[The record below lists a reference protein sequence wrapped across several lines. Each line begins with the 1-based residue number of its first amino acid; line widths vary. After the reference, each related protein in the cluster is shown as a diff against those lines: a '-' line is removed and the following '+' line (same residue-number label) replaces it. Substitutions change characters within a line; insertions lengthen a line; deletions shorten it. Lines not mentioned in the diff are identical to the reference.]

1 MARSAKIA
9 GDAKTSGNTQA
20 PVITLRDSIS
30 KFGSADSLN
39 WRVLALFAVPAFST
53 TLFFEMDRL
62 GGSPFSWFWLT
73 FAAYAVTVITL
84 WVLSEATNQ
93 RSWQKPRPLTVFFI
107 VVIAGITRGSFMYFV
122 GMQVGLV
129 PADDF
134 WYRIISAPMFIGFSV
149 FFFATPVTAHLEHR
163 RMLAQLARERGELD
177 RLQTSLSSQVRS
189 RRLELTSQARQ
200 LLEPAIWELRKHLA
214 DAVTRGSVQQ
224 AVTEISRITDSMVRP
239 ISHRFAK
246 EEQYGVSPTTEQPI
260 IKTET
265 DGWPR
270 RVSLGTMLPAS
281 FILVSG
287 LILGGPAFVLVDG
300 VARGLPAALA
310 LSLIFS
316 FAVWLLAR
324 GLRGI
329 EMATIPAFILLSSL
343 LALIGAG
350 FYPLNFIF
358 QLSPSFGVQTMVFMS
373 QVGGLIFFFQLI
385 QLRRKLLV
393 ERLAAVNET
402 LDGLNTRLRQE
413 LWLTQRDIGLL
424 LHGPVQGSFYAAA
437 MKLANTSRVDDALIE
452 EIRQDIGAALL
463 KLNSNPALQVTKL
476 ETQLESIAEAWG
488 ESLDIEFSAPD
499 LLLEQLAED
508 PVGTRVLI
516 EVIREAIT
524 NAVKH
529 GAATKIAI
537 ALTQPETGALLRIK
551 NDGLPPNPATKG
563 LGTEMFDEVSSSWS
577 LEPAPSGAQLT
588 LEIALANQRPA
599 DSAAETSAEVG
610 GSQPARSQ
618 TSAAATAANSAA
630 E

>member
-1 MARSAKIA
+1 MPS
-9 GDAKTSGNTQA
+9 KTEA

-53 TLFFEMDRL
+53 TLFFELDRL
-62 GGSPFSWFWLT
+62 GGSPFGWFWLT
-73 FAAYAVTVITL
+73 VGAYVVTVVTL

-93 RSWQKPRPLTVFFI
+93 RSWQKSRPLTVILI
-107 VVIAGITRGSFMYFV
+107 VIVAGLTRGSFMYFV

-129 PADDF
+129 PMDDF
-134 WYRIISAPMFIGFSV
+134 WYRIISAPMFLGFSI
-149 FFFATPVTAHLEHR
+149 FFFATPVAAHLEHR
-163 RMLAQLARERGELD
+163 RMLAQLARERAELGL
-177 RLQTSLSSQVRS
+177 LQTSLSSQVRS

-246 EEQYGVSPTTEQPI
+246 EEQYGVSQTTEQPV

-265 DGWPR
+265 DAWPS
-270 RVSLGTMLPAS
+270 RVTLGTMLPVF
-281 FILVSG
+281 FIFTAGV
-287 LILGGPAFVLVDG
+287 ILGGPAFVLVDG
-300 VARGLPAALA
+300 PVRGFPAAVG
-310 LSLIFS
+310 LSLIFA
-316 FAVWLLAR
+316 FLTWLLSRA
-324 GLRGI
+324 LRGI
-329 EMATIPAFILLSSL
+329 EMATIPAFVLLSAL

-350 FYPLNFIF
+350 FYPLNLIF
-358 QLSPSFGVQTMVFMS
+358 QLSPGFGIQTMVFMS
-373 QVGGLIFFFQLI
+373 QVGGLIFIFQLI

-393 ERLAAVNET
+393 ERLGSVNET
-402 LDGLNTRLRQE
+402 LQGLNTRLRQE

-424 LHGPVQGSFYAAA
+424 LHGPVQGAFYAAA
-437 MKLANTSRVDDALIE
+437 MKLANTSSVDETLIE
-452 EIRQDIGAALL
+452 EIRQDIGSALL

-476 ETQLESIAEAWG
+476 EAQLESIIEAWG
-488 ESLDIEFSAPD
+488 ESLDIEFSAPEA
-499 LLLEQLAED
+499 LLKQLADD
-508 PVGTRVLI
+508 PVGTRVFI

-529 GAATKIAI
+529 GAATKIVIDLAQT
-537 ALTQPETGALLRIK
+537 ATGGLLKIE
-551 NDGLPPNPATKG
+551 NDGLPPNLETKG
-563 LGTEMFDEVSSSWS
+563 LGTEMFDEVSSSWT
-577 LEPAPSGAQLT
+577 LEPSPAGAQLT

-599 DSAAETSAEVG
+599 ESAAETSAEVG

-618 TSAAATAANSAA
+618 TSPAATAANSAA

>member
-1 MARSAKIA
+1 MPRSQKIA
-9 GDAKTSGNTQA
+9 GDLKMTGSTEA

-39 WRVLALFAVPAFST
+39 WRVLALFAVPAFSS

-62 GGSPFSWFWLT
+62 GGSPFGWFWLT
-73 FAAYAVTVITL
+73 FGAYAVTVITL
-84 WVLSEATNQ
+84 WVLSETTNQ
-93 RSWQKPRPLTVFFI
+93 RSWQKSRPLTVLFI
-107 VVIAGITRGSFMYFV
+107 LIVAGMARGSFMYFV
-122 GMQVGLV
+122 GMQTGLV

-134 WYRIISAPMFIGFSV
+134 WYRMISAPMFITFSV

-177 RLQTSLSSQVRS
+177 RLQTSLASQVRS

-224 AVTEISRITDSMVRP
+224 AVSEISRITDSMVRP

-246 EEQYGVSPTTEQPI
+246 EEQYGVSSTTEQPI

-265 DGWPR
+265 DAWPR
-270 RVSLGTMLPAS
+270 RVTLGTMLPVF
-281 FILVSG
+281 FIFTAG
-287 LILGGPAFVLVDG
+287 IILGGPSFVLVDG
-300 VARGLPAALA
+300 PARGLPAAVG

-316 FAVWLLAR
+316 IGVWVMSR
-324 GLRGI
+324 VLRGVV
-329 EMATIPAFILLSSL
+329 MATIPAFILLSAL

-350 FYPLNFIF
+350 FYPLNSIF
-358 QLSPSFGVQTMVFMS
+358 QLSSSFGIQAMVFMS
-373 QVGGLIFFFQLI
+373 QVGGLIFIFQLI

-437 MKLANTSRVDDALIE
+437 MKLSNTSRVDEALIE

-476 ETQLESIAEAWG
+476 ETQLESITEAWG
-488 ESLDIEFSAPD
+488 ESLDIKFAAPEG
-499 LLLEQLAED
+499 LLAQLGED

-537 ALTQPETGALLRIK
+537 ELAQTETGARLTIQ

-563 LGTEMFDEVSSSWS
+563 LGTEMFDEVSSAWT
-577 LEPAPSGAQLT
+577 LEPAPAGARLE
-588 LEIALANQRPA
+588 LEIALAQRPA
-599 DSAAETSAEVG
+599 ESAAETSAEVG

-618 TSAAATAANSAA
+618 TSAAATAANSAP